1 MPWPPTMMISWAVF
15 HLGMIEKEMLW
26 KKVDRAG
33 GDRYLSAGC
42 RHGTDRFFRKERA
55 VMRRR
60 SVNGLTA
67 TVLLTTVL
75 LVTVPSVTVFAG
87 EPNGSFSLDELEGLP
102 FPEQARE
109 LLRKNGFVVTPGHGN
124 EILDIYRAAK
134 DRGEHIFV
142 TTDGVLHTAHMFFD
156 FLLRIVE
163 IEKLYDL
170 TDRLTERMLTES
182 LEQYRRADDDTVR
195 EMARLNV
202 GYFSVARRLLH
213 PECPVPLDL
222 EELVAR
228 ELSHIE
234 AHQGFA
240 PRALL
245 SYVRASDFMDAP
257 YAFEDYSQYVPRG
270 HYTRNEAFERYFR
283 TMMWYGRIDFK
294 LRPGSRDPA
303 LTHGRRMTLQALL
316 ITDIFLRD
324 REIYK
329 LWERIYEPT
338 TYFVGRTDDLSVAD
352 YIRLVRKVYPA
363 GGPVDKYAAPALLD
377 GFIDEAVRLA
387 DPRILSG
394 AAFVEDGEFAA
405 TTKGFRFM
413 GQRYI
418 PDSYMFQELVF
429 GVKDLGPQGEK
440 MILRYTGSG
449 RPFTMEYIP
458 NVGPARAFPRG
469 LDIMAVLGSGRALEI
484 LTREG
489 DTEYSYYD
497 EQLGRLQEK
506 FAGKGAAEW
515 TQNLYWRW
523 LDALRPLLDEPGDQ
537 GWPAFMLSPAWQDKT
552 LQTALGSWTE
562 LRHDTILYAKQSTT
576 MMAKAAPPRPKTT
589 RGYVEPYADVYRRLG
604 EMMHHLRRQLGD
616 LGLDLPQVAGKIEQF
631 EELLAALET
640 ISKKEL
646 GGEQISDEEYAI
658 IRNIGGRLSSLKL
671 FPKEIL
677 EKITSGTDEKMDLV
691 ADVHTEPNT
700 GQVLEEGVGSPA
712 NIYVIV
718 DDAGG
723 RRICR
728 GGVFSYY
735 EFKHPL
741 DDRLTDEVWQQ
752 MGEDRRRPDPPPW
765 TASFSAR

>member
-1 MPWPPTMMISWAVF
+1 MSENTS
-15 HLGMIEKEMLW
+15 G
-26 KKVDRAG
+26 R
-33 GDRYLSAGC
+33 
-42 RHGTDRFFRKERA
+42 TDR
-55 VMRRR
+55 
-60 SVNGLTA
+60 
-67 TVLLTTVL
+67 
-75 LVTVPSVTVFAG
+75 
-87 EPNGSFSLDELEGLP
+87 SFSLDGLEGVP
-102 FPEQARE
+102 FQEQAQE
-109 LLRKNGFVVTPGHGN
+109 LLRENGFVVTPGHAN
-124 EILDIYRAAK
+124 EIFDIYRAAK
-134 DRGEHIFV
+134 DRGENIFV
-142 TTDGVLHTAHMFFD
+142 TTDGVLHTAHIFFD

-170 TDRLTERMLTES
+170 TDRLTERMLAES
-182 LEQYRRADDDTVR
+182 LQQYQRADDDTVR
-195 EMARLNV
+195 EMARLNA

-213 PECPVPLDL
+213 PECPVRLDL
-222 EELVAR
+222 EELVDR

-234 AHQGFA
+234 AHEGFA

-245 SYVRASDFMDAP
+245 SYVRAPGLMDTP
-257 YAFEDYSQYVPRG
+257 YAYEDYSQYVPRG
-270 HYTRNEAFERYFR
+270 HYTRNEVFERYFR

-294 LRPGSRDPA
+294 LRPGPRDPA

-324 REIYK
+324 KEIYR

-338 TYFVGRTDDLSVAD
+338 SYFVGRTDDLSVED

-363 GGPVDKYAAPALLD
+363 GDPIDKYADPALLD
-377 GFIDEAVRLA
+377 RFIDQAIRLA

-394 AAFVEDGEFAA
+394 AAFVEDGGFAV
-405 TTKGFRFM
+405 TKGFRFM
-413 GQRYI
+413 GQRFI
-418 PDSYMFQELVF
+418 PDSYLFQELVF
-429 GVKDLGPQGEK
+429 GVKDLGQQGEK
-440 MILRYTGSG
+440 TILRYTGSG
-449 RPFTMEYIP
+449 QPFTMERIP

-469 LDIMAVLGSGRALEI
+469 LDVMAVLGSGRALEI
-484 LTREG
+484 LKGEG

-497 EQLGRLQEK
+497 AQLGRLHQE
-506 FAGKGAAEW
+506 FAGKSAAEW

-523 LDALRPLLDEPGDQ
+523 LDALRPLLDEPGEQ
-537 GWPAFMLSPAWQDKT
+537 NWPTFMLSPAWQDKS

-576 MMAKAAPPRPKTT
+576 MLAKSMPPRPKTT
-589 RGYVEPYADVYRRLG
+589 CGYVEPYAEVYRRLR
-604 EMMHHLRRQLGD
+604 EMMGHLRRQLDD
-616 LGLDLPQVAGKIEQF
+616 LGLDLDEVARKIEQF
-631 EELLAALET
+631 EELLATLET

-646 GGEQISDEEYAI
+646 GGEQISDEEYAF

-735 EFKHPL
+735 EFKHPM

-752 MGEDRRRPDPPPW
+752 MGEERRRPDPPRW
-765 TASFSAR
+765 TASFSIR